1 MKKREQIAI
10 MLLYVLFIYGVALA
24 LTSCKSSNYSQH
36 DCYKVKYAKVKQ
48 GKGHTNCDAYN

>member
-24 LTSCKSSNYSQH
+24 LTSCGTSHGCHTKGVYVSKDIKKAQNKSRNY
-36 DCYKVKYAKVKQ
+36 
-48 GKGHTNCDAYN
+48 